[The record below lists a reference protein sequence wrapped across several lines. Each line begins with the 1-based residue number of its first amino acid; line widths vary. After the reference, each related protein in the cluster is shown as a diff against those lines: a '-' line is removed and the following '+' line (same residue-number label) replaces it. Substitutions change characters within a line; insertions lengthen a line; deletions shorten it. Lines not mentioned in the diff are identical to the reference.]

1 MAKAE
6 TAVDKIPLFDQYRD
20 SYAET
25 VQESVS
31 FSGLSYDYF
40 LRSKAAL
47 IRQLLTE
54 RLPGIRS
61 PSLLDVGCGIGSL
74 HPLLR
79 SSFGAIHGVDV
90 SAECVERARLGN
102 PWVGYQAYDGVRL
115 PVADNQFD
123 MVLAV
128 CVAHHVPPGDWPAF
142 FAELRRAARP
152 GGLVCVIEH
161 NPFNPL
167 TRLSVLRCP
176 FDRDAI
182 LLRRS
187 RTSSLLGVAG
197 VQDVASRYFV
207 FLPSTAPI
215 ALRLERVLAGLPLG
229 AQYAAYGR
237 A

>member
-1 MAKAE
+1 
-6 TAVDKIPLFDQYRD
+6 VDKNPLFDQYRD
-20 SYAET
+20 SYAEA
-25 VQESVS
+25 VQESVR
-31 FSGLSYDYF
+31 FSGLSYGYF

-47 IRQLLTE
+47 IRQLLAE

-61 PSLLDVGCGIGSL
+61 PSLLDVGCGIGAL

-79 SSFGAIHGVDV
+79 ASFGAIQGADV
-90 SAECVERARLGN
+90 SAECVERAKSAN
-102 PWVGYQAYDGVRL
+102 PWASYQAYDGARL
-115 PVADNQFD
+115 PVPDGEFD
-123 MVLAV
+123 MVLAI

-142 FAELRRAARP
+142 FAELSRAARP

-176 FDRDAI
+176 FDKDAV

-187 RTSSLLGVAG
+187 RTRNLLAAAG

-207 FLPSTAPI
+207 FLPSTTPI
-215 ALRLERVLAGLPLG
+215 ALRLERVLSGLPLG